1 MTHGAAERETELSLR
16 FEPRR
21 IECVA
26 GLLEIVQDLEEI
38 VPYEMFEHVAGVQ
51 RRTPTHGR
59 TVEWLSP
66 EPRDSRAQPPLLGKT
81 HARMRRPFER
91 AEIAEPEPA
100 SPPARVTYLSHS

>member
-38 VPYEMFEHVAGVQ
+38 VPYEMFEHVAVVQ

-59 TVEWLSP
+59 TVEWLAP
-66 EPRDSRAQPPLLGKT
+66 EPSDERAQQQLLGKT
-81 HARMRRPFER
+81 HARMRRHFKR
-91 AEIAEPEPA
+91 AEFDETEPA
-100 SPPARVTYLSHS
+100 SRPVR